1 MKARELADGVR
12 LAITTLTVLPLP
24 GEAPAR
30 VDRDRATV
38 AMSIAPAVGLGLGIV
53 AAGVGVD
60 AVAVGAGL
68 TVAAVLTV
76 ATAAALSRGLHLDG
90 LADTA
95 DGLGSYADRNTALAI
110 MRRPDIGPFGV
121 VALVL
126 VLLGQVAGA
135 AEILTRPWWSAGIG
149 VAVAVATGRLAI
161 TWACRRGVPAAR
173 SEGLGA
179 LVASTVGPVALVVGT
194 VAVAGLAVAAVPD
207 RPWQGPLAVL
217 ASLVGA
223 GGLVRHAVRRV
234 GGVTG
239 DILGA
244 AAEVAA
250 TIAYIAL
257 SI

>member
-1 MKARELADGVR
+1 MRARVVADGVR
-12 LAITTLTVLPLP
+12 LAVTTLTVLPLP
-24 GEAPAR
+24 GGASAR
-30 VDRDRATV
+30 VDRDRAAV
-38 AMSIAPAVGLGLGIV
+38 AMSVAPAVGLGLGIV
-53 AAGVGVD
+53 AAGVGVA
-60 AVAVGAGL
+60 AVAIGAGT

-76 ATAAALSRGLHLDG
+76 ATSVALSRGLHLDG

-95 DGLGSYADRNTALAI
+95 DGLGSYADRDTALAI

-121 VALVL
+121 AAVVL
-126 VLLGQVAGA
+126 ALLGQVAGA
-135 AEILTRPWWSAGIG
+135 AEILARPWWSAGIG

-161 TWACRRGVPAAR
+161 TWACRRGVPPAR
-173 SEGLGA
+173 PDGLGA
-179 LVASTVGPVALVVGT
+179 MVAATVGPVALAVGT
-194 VAVAGLAVAAVPD
+194 VAAAALAIAAVPD
-207 RPWQGPLAVL
+207 RPWQGPAAVL
-217 ASLVGA
+217 ASLLVA

-239 DILGA
+239 DVLGA